1 MQDLTPDLLLR
12 AYMFGAFPMAQSR
25 HDPTLYWLSP
35 ERRGILPLDHFH
47 VPRKLARLVRREH
60 FAVRVDSAFAATIAG
75 CAAPGPKRRDTWL
88 NDRLI
93 ALYGDLH
100 RLGYAHSV
108 ECWREEQLVGGIYGV
123 SLGAAFFGESMFS
136 AETNASKVALVH
148 LVARLR
154 AGGYSL
160 FDTQF
165 VTAHLARFGAI
176 EISRAEYQRRL
187 GQALA
192 RTADFHSLAENA
204 SGETVVQ
211 WSTQT
216 S

>member
-1 MQDLTPDLLLR
+1 MQNLTPDLLLK
-12 AYMFGAFPMAQSR
+12 AYMFGVFPMAQSR
-25 HDPTLYWLSP
+25 HDPTLYWLNP
-35 ERRGILPLDHFH
+35 ERRGVLPLDRFH

-60 FAVRVDSAFAATIAG
+60 FTVRVDTAFAATLAG
-75 CAAPGPKRRDTWL
+75 CAAPGPKRRDTWI
-88 NDRLI
+88 NDRLMT
-93 ALYGDLH
+93 LYDDLH
-100 RLGYAHSV
+100 RLGHAHSV
-108 ECWREEQLVGGIYGV
+108 ECWREGQLVGGIYGV
-123 SLGAAFFGESMFS
+123 SLGGAFFGESMFS

-165 VTAHLARFGAI
+165 VTAHLARFGAL
-176 EISRAEYQRRL
+176 EIPRADYQRRL
-187 GQALA
+187 QRALA
-192 RTADFHSLAENA
+192 QTADIHSLAADA